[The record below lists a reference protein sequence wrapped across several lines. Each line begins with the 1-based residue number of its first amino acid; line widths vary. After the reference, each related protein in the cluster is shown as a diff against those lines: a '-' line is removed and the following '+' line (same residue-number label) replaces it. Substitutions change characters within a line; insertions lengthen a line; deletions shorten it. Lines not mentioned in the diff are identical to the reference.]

1 MSWNGEERRKFVRIK
16 YPCEIIV
23 HGPQKHTI
31 SAHAENISVQGIRL
45 IIDEKIKPYSTID
58 LDLYGITEEP
68 IACKGKIIWVFE
80 ETDYSIKNTARYDTG
95 IKFLKIKEK
104 DINEIKKLI
113 MSITSNRK

>member
-1 MSWNGEERRKFVRIK
+1 MSWNGKERRKFVRIK

-23 HGPQKHTI
+23 HEPQKHTI
-31 SAHAENISVQGIRL
+31 STRTENISIQGIRL
-45 IIDEKIKPYSTID
+45 IIDEGIKPYSTID

-80 ETDYSIKNTARYDTG
+80 ETDYSIKNTVRYDTG